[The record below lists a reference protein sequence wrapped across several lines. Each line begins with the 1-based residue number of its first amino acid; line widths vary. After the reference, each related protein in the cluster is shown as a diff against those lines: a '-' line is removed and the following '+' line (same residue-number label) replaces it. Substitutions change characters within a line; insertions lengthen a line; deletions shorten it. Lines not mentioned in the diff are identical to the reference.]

1 MMPEGRSRSQRYTI
15 TRLGPLAQLLLILGV
30 GILLLWNFALGYLMT
45 VRLHMNDFGKFYYST
60 RLFLD
65 GQDMYGPNPATT
77 LPVTD
82 SETREFLNLNPP
94 HAHVP
99 LLPLALLSPLAALGV
114 WSLASGVCLARS
126 IGLIAKNTNL
136 SVTSVHPLLAAFA
149 FLAFAGTQTVMVTGQ
164 LSFILM
170 LPVTLAWIAARRGDW
185 SRAGFYL
192 GLLISIKLFFLIFV
206 PYLWLRARAR
216 PVIVAAATAMG
227 CFSVGLLIFG
237 VEAHRSWLR
246 ALGAIDWLWVAMNAS
261 LPGLL
266 SRALS
271 PSPHFTPLAIAP
283 EAIHTLSMIGAVVI
297 GLLSYLVVLAD
308 RTEESVD
315 RSFALL
321 MITALLV
328 SPLGWLYY
336 VWFVLGPAVAVLAW
350 GGSAARGGAFLRR
363 VQIGLIWVAGMVSVI
378 PEVVVRSFQPSSF
391 LTVTLGSAYFWG
403 MAALW
408 AALLVHFCRRAHRV
422 AVPWRALYGRNDAAP
437 AI

>member
-1 MMPEGRSRSQRYTI
+1 
-15 TRLGPLAQLLLILGV
+15 
-30 GILLLWNFALGYLMT
+30 
-45 VRLHMNDFGKFYYST
+45 
-60 RLFLD
+60 
-65 GQDMYGPNPATT
+65 
-77 LPVTD
+77 
-82 SETREFLNLNPP
+82 
-94 HAHVP
+94 
-99 LLPLALLSPLAALGV
+99 
-114 WSLASGVCLARS
+114 
-126 IGLIAKNTNL
+126 
-136 SVTSVHPLLAAFA
+136 
-149 FLAFAGTQTVMVTGQ
+149 
-164 LSFILM
+164 
-170 LPVTLAWIAARRGDW
+170 
-185 SRAGFYL
+185 
-192 GLLISIKLFFLIFV
+192 
-206 PYLWLRARAR
+206 
-216 PVIVAAATAMG
+216 
-227 CFSVGLLIFG
+227 
-237 VEAHRSWLR
+237 
-246 ALGAIDWLWVAMNAS
+246 
-261 LPGLL
+261 
-266 SRALS
+266 
-271 PSPHFTPLAIAP
+271 
-283 EAIHTLSMIGAVVI
+283 MIGAVVI

-378 PEVVVRSFQPSSF
+378 PEVVVRSFQPSSL